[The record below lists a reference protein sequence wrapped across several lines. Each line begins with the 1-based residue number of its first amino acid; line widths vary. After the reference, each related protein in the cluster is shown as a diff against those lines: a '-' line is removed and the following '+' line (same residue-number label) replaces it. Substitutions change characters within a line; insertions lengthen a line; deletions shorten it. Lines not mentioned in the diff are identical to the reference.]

1 MEFSMP
7 SETIRHEAST
17 LETIDTG
24 IFEWVDEKLDLHTR
38 TNKGMYKVPIL
49 WLGTERTWQVKN
61 DFRYRDSVGKL
72 ILPLMS
78 VNRESVDK
86 DPSFRGAFQ
95 ANIKE
100 VNDYRGGATERSK
113 KINQDKTR
121 NFQNTRA
128 GRATDYEQTT
138 GKIKDNNQVV
148 YDNYTVPIPVYVSIV
163 YTVTIRT
170 EYQQQMNDLMQPF
183 ITETGQINSFVF
195 EKDGHRYEAFIQ
207 SGFSMNNNTTNV
219 GEEERMFETKIQIK
233 VLGYLMG
240 EGYTRSRPISSRREN
255 RAKIVI
261 TGERS
266 IVGDKIPWK
275 TKDNDYKH

>member
-1 MEFSMP
+1 
-7 SETIRHEAST
+7 
-17 LETIDTG
+17 
-24 IFEWVDEKLDLHTR
+24 
-38 TNKGMYKVPIL
+38 MYKVPIL
-49 WLGTERTWQVKN
+49 WLGSERTWQIKN
-61 DFRYRDSVGKL
+61 DFKYRDGVGKL

-78 VNRESVDK
+78 VNRDSVDK

-121 NFQNTRA
+121 NFQNSRTSK
-128 GRATDYEQTT
+128 ATDYEQTT
-138 GKIKDNNQVV
+138 GKIKDNNQIV
-148 YDNYTVPIPVYVSIV
+148 YDNYTAPIPVYVSIM

-195 EKDGHRYEAFIQ
+195 SKDGHRYEAFIQ
-207 SGFSMNNNTTNV
+207 SGFAMNNNTTNV

-240 EGYTRSRPISSRREN
+240 EGYSRSKPLNARREN